1 MKNKK
6 IEKLIKNLELLSN
19 EIKETIETYTEMTKT
34 GYYKIFKESIFTSIN
49 HKIEDRKINPNFFE
63 ECEEFIDDLFE
74 FIRNNGK
81 ENIISKFTKT
91 INGKTEVDEKS
102 LDKLFYIDEE
112 PLKMTIQDYF
122 NCEPKTRPKQLEIL
136 SDRTTNILKKCK
148 RNIDELLSINN
159 QYALNGNKIPPI
171 IFISPILKL
180 ASFLLN
186 KQYEKIYIDK
196 LNAIYELNKMFF
208 DKIKTVRK
216 TVAKYILIG
225 QVGPLFYYITEGPN
239 SDKITVIA
247 DGIMRFNDW
256 LFWQI
261 ISFLVY

>member
-1 MKNKK
+1 MVLYKK
-6 IEKLIKNLELLSN
+6 EKI
-19 EIKETIETYTEMTKT
+19 
-34 GYYKIFKESIFTSIN
+34 
-49 HKIEDRKINPNFFE
+49 
-63 ECEEFIDDLFE
+63 
-74 FIRNNGK
+74 
-81 ENIISKFTKT
+81 
-91 INGKTEVDEKS
+91 
-102 LDKLFYIDEE
+102 LDKLFFIDEE

-136 SDRTTNILKKCK
+136 SDRTTEILKKHK

-208 DKIKTVRK
+208 NKIKTVRK

>member
-1 MKNKK
+1 MGLIITVNEQKDAGRFGSYWYYTKK
-6 IEKLIKNLELLSN
+6 EKI
-19 EIKETIETYTEMTKT
+19 
-34 GYYKIFKESIFTSIN
+34 
-49 HKIEDRKINPNFFE
+49 
-63 ECEEFIDDLFE
+63 
-74 FIRNNGK
+74 
-81 ENIISKFTKT
+81 
-91 INGKTEVDEKS
+91 

-136 SDRTTNILKKCK
+136 SDRTTNILKKHK

-159 QYALNGNKIPPI
+159 QYALNGNKIPHI

-208 DKIKTVRK
+208 NKIKTVRK
-216 TVAKYILIG
+216 MVAKYILIG
-225 QVGPLFYYITEGPN
+225 EVGPLFYYITEGPN

>member
-6 IEKLIKNLELLSN
+6 IEKLIKDLKLLSN

-34 GYYKIFKESIFTSIN
+34 GYYKNFKESIFTSIN
-49 HKIEDRKINPNFFE
+49 HKIEDRKINPNFFN

-91 INGKTEVDEKS
+91 INGKTEVDEKA
-102 LDKLFYIDEE
+102 LDKLFYVNEE

-122 NCEPKTRPKQLEIL
+122 NCEPKTRPEQLEIL

-159 QYALNGNKIPPI
+159 KYALSGDKIPL
-171 IFISPILKL
+171 FIYTPPILKL
-180 ASFLLN
+180 AKFLIN
-186 KQYEKIYIDK
+186 KQSEKIYIDK
-196 LNAIYELNKMFF
+196 LNSIYELNKIFF
-208 DKIKTVRK
+208 NKIKTVRK

-225 QVGPLFYYITEGPN
+225 SVGPLFYYITEGPN

-247 DGIMRFNDW
+247 NGIMRFND
-256 LFWQI
+256 
-261 ISFLVY
+261 

>member
-34 GYYKIFKESIFTSIN
+34 GYYKIFKESIFTFIN
-49 HKIEDRKINPNFFE
+49 HKIEDRKINPNLFE

-91 INGKTEVDEKS
+91 INSKTEVDEKA

-136 SDRTTNILKKCK
+136 SDRTTEILKKHK

-208 DKIKTVRK
+208 NKIKTVRK

-225 QVGPLFYYITEGPN
+225 EVGPLFYYITEGPN
-239 SDKITVIA
+239 LDKITVIA
-247 DGIMRFNDW
+247 DGIMRFND
-256 LFWQI
+256 
-261 ISFLVY
+261 

>member
-6 IEKLIKNLELLSN
+6 LIKDLELLSN

-34 GYYKIFKESIFTSIN
+34 GYYKNFKESIFTSIN
-49 HKIEDRKINPNFFE
+49 HKIEDRKINPNFFN

-81 ENIISKFTKT
+81 ENIISKFTKA
-91 INGKTEVDEKS
+91 INGKTEVDEKA
-102 LDKLFYIDEE
+102 LDKLFYANEE

-122 NCEPKTRPKQLEIL
+122 NCEPKTRPEQLEIL
-136 SDRTTNILKKCK
+136 SDRTTEIIKKCK

-159 QYALNGNKIPPI
+159 KYSLNGNKMPT
-171 IFISPILKL
+171 FIYMSPILKL

-186 KQYEKIYIDK
+186 KQYQKIYIDK
-196 LNAIYELNKMFF
+196 LNLIYEFNKMFF
-208 DKIKTVRK
+208 NKIRTVRK

-225 QVGPLFYYITEGPN
+225 QVGPLFYYMTEGPN

-247 DGIMRFNDW
+247 DGIMRFND
-256 LFWQI
+256 
-261 ISFLVY
+261 